1 MTETQTIIGKEFPK
15 KVIPLIEAA
24 KKQISIVVFDWRW
37 YSDQPGNPV
46 QLFNQALVRARR
58 RGVEVRA
65 LVNSVAICN
74 ILKDEGCKAKKL
86 LSENLLHAKMILID
100 DDIAIVGSHN
110 YSQSAFTTNFEVSV
124 LIRDAERS
132 KEFLNFFNQLFN

>member
-1 MTETQTIIGKEFPK
+1 MVETQTIIGKEFPK
-15 KVIPLIEAA
+15 KVIPLIDAA

-46 QLFNQALVRARR
+46 QLFNQSIIRARR
-58 RGVEVRA
+58 RGVAVRA
-65 LVNSVAICN
+65 LVNSISIVN
-74 ILKDEGCKAKKL
+74 ILKDEGCNAKKL

-100 DDIAIVGSHN
+100 DDIAVVGSHN

-132 KEFLNFFNQLFN
+132 KEFLIFFNQLFN

>member
-1 MTETQTIIGKEFPK
+1 MIETETIIGKEFPK

-46 QLFNQALVRARR
+46 QLFNQSIIRARR
-58 RGVEVRA
+58 RGVAVRA
-65 LVNSVAICN
+65 LVNSVAIVN
-74 ILKDEGCKAKKL
+74 ILKDEGCNAKKL
-86 LSENLLHAKMILID
+86 LSENLLHVKMILID
-100 DDIAIVGSHN
+100 DDIAIIGSHN

-124 LIRDAERS
+124 LIRDSVGAQ
-132 KEFLNFFNQLFN
+132 EFLVFFNQLFN